1 MLLIALKEF
10 FYLEVTVLGLPM
22 LNLDYLI
29 ERIDAT
35 SIPHSFSI
43 YLVIQSL
50 SSLALKRLTLLHM
63 AIS

>member
-1 MLLIALKEF
+1 MEF
-10 FYLEVTVLGLPM
+10 FYLGVTVLGLPI

-35 SIPHSFSI
+35 FITRSFSI

-50 SSLALKRLTLLHM
+50 SSLALKRLTLLRM

>member
-1 MLLIALKEF
+1 MLLIGLKEF
-10 FYLEVTVLGLPM
+10 FYLGVTVLGLPI

-50 SSLALKRLTLLHM
+50 SSLASKRLTLLRM